1 LKARVAVLIGALA
14 AVAGRGLGAQEPPLR
29 AQMDA
34 AVLPLP
40 MDLRTDAGIIRWV
53 APDRFEQLRPS
64 QNGMSCSVDPPR
76 DDEFDVRCYN
86 DDFLKVIRRMRE
98 LRRTAATGAEVEAQ
112 LRREIESGRL
122 ALPAAPT
129 AGYRMLGPI
138 AAFDYPTLEAGPE
151 IAKWQSIHFPFRTA
165 AEIGLTEIR
174 EPSEAALPGLMP
186 FVMAS
191 GTWWSHVMIVH
202 EPFN

>member
-1 LKARVAVLIGALA
+1 MKHRVLPLLGVLVFGSAGGAA
-14 AVAGRGLGAQEPPLR
+14 AQDPPGP

-40 MDLRTDAGIIRWV
+40 LDLRANAGVIRWV

-64 QNGMSCSVDPPR
+64 RNGMSCSADPPG

-86 DDFLKVIRRMRE
+86 DAFLQVIRRMRE
-98 LRRTAATGAEVEAQ
+98 LRRTAASGAEAEAQ
-112 LRREIESGRL
+112 LRREIESGEL
-122 ALPAAPT
+122 VLPAAPT

-138 AAFDYPTLEAGPE
+138 SALDFETGEAGPE

-165 AEIGLTEIR
+165 REMGLTEVQ
-174 EPSEAALPGLMP
+174 EPSETALPGLMP

-202 EPFN
+202 EPFD